1 MWGLYKQKSSGD
13 FLDEFSGEYLKPMVF
28 SNGKSQEDIVQE
40 VVSAVNSGCRIVF
53 IRGVCG
59 TGKSAIA
66 LNIAK
71 ELGKASIVVPIKSL
85 QKQYEEDYTNNKY
98 ILNKDKRKLKIKVIT
113 GRQNHTC
120 PFANCQA
127 DDKELPCTIE
137 IKRKNFPRIKEY
149 LEENPFV
156 SLEDFNDIHDV
167 RRTSIASV
175 CPHWSPILPAYK
187 ELEIF
192 RNSRKIK
199 YTGLK
204 NTKYTI
210 YKRQP
215 GCSYCEQFDSYAD
228 ADVLIF
234 NSKKYV
240 IENFLNRKPET
251 DVEIID
257 ECDEF
262 LDSFSNE
269 KKIDLTFLKTC
280 LENLDEYTGKKFERL
295 SNILDEILETDET
308 SNLAQTEEVFNLEK
322 TNMHA
327 LISEILNINVDELVD
342 EENYIFRVFEIAKM
356 FENFLNEAY
365 FSFLEY
371 NGKILVKLT
380 TLNLA
385 NIFSELLDRNK
396 AFVLMS
402 GTVHS
407 EKVLKDVFGLKDFR
421 IIEAEAK
428 LPGTVKKQLTGKEIN
443 CSYKNLKNDNTSREK
458 YLKALSCCL
467 DIAEK
472 PVLVNVTSFYDLP
485 NEKEAEKY
493 SICNLMTREKLSEL
507 QNKYKTGELVK
518 KFKDKE
524 TSVLFT
530 TKCNRGVDFP
540 GDMCKSIIL
549 TKYPY
554 PDIGSVFWKVL
565 KKEKPEIYN
574 EFYLDKAKREFL
586 QRIYRGVR
594 FKEDKV
600 TILSPDIRVF
610 WNSSLLS

>member
-1 MWGLYKQKSSGD
+1 
-13 FLDEFSGEYLKPMVF
+13 
-28 SNGKSQEDIVQE
+28 
-40 VVSAVNSGCRIVF
+40 
-53 IRGVCG
+53 
-59 TGKSAIA
+59 
-66 LNIAK
+66 
-71 ELGKASIVVPIKSL
+71 
-85 QKQYEEDYTNNKY
+85 
-98 ILNKDKRKLKIKVIT
+98 
-113 GRQNHTC
+113 
-120 PFANCQA
+120 
-127 DDKELPCTIE
+127 
-137 IKRKNFPRIKEY
+137 
-149 LEENPFV
+149 
-156 SLEDFNDIHDV
+156 
-167 RRTSIASV
+167 
-175 CPHWSPILPAYK
+175 
-187 ELEIF
+187 
-192 RNSRKIK
+192 
-199 YTGLK
+199 
-204 NTKYTI
+204 
-210 YKRQP
+210 
-215 GCSYCEQFDSYAD
+215 
-228 ADVLIF
+228 VLIF
-234 NSKKYV
+234 NSKKYI

-280 LENLDEYTGKKFERL
+280 LENLDEHAGKKFERL
-295 SNILDEILETDET
+295 SRILDEILEADET
-308 SNLAQTEEVFNLEK
+308 SSLAQTEEVFNLEK

-327 LISEILNINVDELVD
+327 LISEILNIDVDEWVD
-342 EENYIFRVFEIAKM
+342 EESYIFRVFEIAKM

-421 IIEAEAK
+421 IVEAEAK
-428 LPGTVKKQLTGKEIN
+428 LPGSVKKQLTGKEIN
-443 CSYKNLKNDNTSREK
+443 CSYKNLKNDDASREK

-472 PVLVNVTSFYDLP
+472 PALVNVTSFYDLP

-493 SICNLMTREKLSEL
+493 NICNLMTREKLSEL

-524 TSVLFT
+524 VSVLFT

-540 GDMCKSIIL
+540 GDMCRSIIL

-574 EFYLDKAKREFL
+574 EFYLDKARREFL